1 MFFPALPMMRAIA
14 EAGTV
19 SSSEILFTF
28 FLSSP
33 LLLPREPPPLPLRV
47 CVCQCLCACV
57 CV

>member
-1 MFFPALPMMRAIA
+1 MFFPALPMMRAIE

-33 LLLPREPPPLPLRV
+33 LLPREPPPLPLRV
-47 CVCQCLCACV
+47 CVCECV
-57 CV
+57 HA